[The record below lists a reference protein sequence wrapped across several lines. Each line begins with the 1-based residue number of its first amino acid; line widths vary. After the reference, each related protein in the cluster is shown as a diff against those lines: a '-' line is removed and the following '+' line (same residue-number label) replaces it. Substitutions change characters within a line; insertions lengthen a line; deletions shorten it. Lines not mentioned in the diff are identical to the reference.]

1 MKKMKKWLV
10 MALAVMMV
18 LALLTGCTEQKT
30 ADSGTT
36 PAPVNESGEQATDK
50 IRIGVSYY
58 ALSGEYNA
66 NLKSAMQSYFDEN
79 GMSDTVELSVTDASG
94 DANTQN
100 SQLENMI
107 ASGMDAIILIPGDA
121 TAQAVMVEEAYK
133 QRIPVIELCTKT
145 DAADFRTS
153 FVGSDD
159 IVAGRMLMEYLGELV
174 DGTGDMIIFHG
185 PTGVSAEINRH
196 TGALQMIEE
205 KGWSINVV
213 AEKVCNWSREEAMTA
228 MENIITSG
236 MNFDIIFAEND
247 EMAVGALSALK
258 GSGLDYV
265 IGGIDAIPDAVQAVA
280 DGEMNCTFFQDYITQ
295 AQIALDTA
303 IKAAAGEKVEAN
315 YDVDFVLIT
324 KENVADFQ

>member
-1 MKKMKKWLV
+1 MKKMKKWLAL
-10 MALAVMMV
+10 ALAVVMAV
-18 LALLTGCTEQKT
+18 ALLSGCGESQ
-30 ADSGTT
+30 SG
-36 PAPVNESGEQATDK
+36 SDK
-50 IRIGVSYY
+50 IKVGVSYY

-66 NLKSAMQSYFDEN
+66 NLKSAMQSYFDEQ
-79 GMSDTVELSVTDASG
+79 GLADTVELSVTDAGG

-107 ASGMDAIILIPGDA
+107 ASGVDAIILIPGDA
-121 TAQAVMVEEAYK
+121 TAQAVMVEEAYN
-133 QRIPVIELCTKT
+133 QGIPVIELCTMT
-145 DAADFRTS
+145 DAAEYRTT

-159 IVAGRMLMEYLGELV
+159 IVAGRMLMEHLGNLV
-174 DGTGDMIIFHG
+174 GGQGDMIIFHG

-196 TGALQMIEE
+196 TGAQQMIEE
-205 KGWSINVV
+205 KGWDINVV

-258 GSGLDYV
+258 DSGLDYV

-280 DGEMNCTFFQDYITQ
+280 DGEMDCTFFQDYVTQ
-295 AQIALDTA
+295 AQTALDAA
-303 IKAAAGEKVEAN
+303 IKAANGEEVEAT

-324 KENVADFQ
+324 QENVADFQ

>member
-1 MKKMKKWLV
+1 MKRAKKW
-10 MALAVMMV
+10 MALLLAAVMTMAV
-18 LALLTGCTEQKT
+18 LAGCGKQE
-30 ADSGTT
+30 
-36 PAPVNESGEQATDK
+36 ATDGENSGSGK
-50 IRIGVSYY
+50 LKIGVSYY

-66 NLKSAMQSYFDEN
+66 NLKSAMQSYFDEA
-79 GMSDTVELSVTDASG
+79 GLADKVELSVTDAGG

-107 ASGMDAIILIPGDA
+107 ASGVNAIILIPGDA
-121 TAQAVMVEEAYK
+121 TAQAVMVEEAHA
-133 QRIPVIELCTKT
+133 QNIPVIELCTKT
-145 DAADFRTS
+145 EAEDYRTS

-159 IVAGRMLMEYLGELV
+159 IVAGRMLMEYLGDLV
-174 DGTGDMIIFHG
+174 DGKGDMIIFHG

-196 TGALQMIEE
+196 TGAQQMIKE
-205 KGWSINVV
+205 KNWDIKVV

-236 MNFDIIFAEND
+236 MKFDIIFAEND

-258 GSGLDYV
+258 DSGLKYV

-280 DGEMNCTFFQDYITQ
+280 DGDMDCTFFQDYITQ
-295 AQIALDTA
+295 AKTALDVA
-303 IKAAAGEKVEAN
+303 IKAASGEQVDAS
-315 YDVDFVLIT
+315 YDIDFVLIT